1 MNIYDLLRYLA
12 NHVIDPNDKV
22 MLGDANRLIDNLETV
37 NAFGTVASEGS
48 KHVCDYQPKQ
58 INISGQT
65 YSPYRGYSYVKPEY
79 ETRYKCIYCG
89 RDRDVIG

>member
-12 NHVIDPNDKV
+12 NDAIDHNDRV
-22 MLGDANRLIDNLETV
+22 MLGDANTLIDNLETV

-58 INISGQT
+58 QELPWRQGE
-65 YSPYRGYSYVKPEY
+65 YRTKY

-89 RDRDVIG
+89 KDRDVISQDV